1 MSDLYLILLILL
13 RGTWIIL
20 KFVKDKNNLLI
31 HNLWT
36 CGDYLKN
43 TMGIRG
49 FNEGL
54 TIDLSNDYKSN
65 GEYSFKYTTSLNQYQ
80 GVAFEPTT
88 LPVNTNKVTVTLTVL
103 NLTGGNMEVRLTENG
118 ANKTITVPQ
127 SETSQEITIEKDV
140 TTTSIQITFIF
151 RSANIT
157 AHIDNMRLT
166 AL

>member
-1 MSDLYLILLILL
+1 
-13 RGTWIIL
+13 
-20 KFVKDKNNLLI
+20 
-31 HNLWT
+31 
-36 CGDYLKN
+36 
-43 TMGIRG
+43 MGIRG

-54 TIDLSNDYKSN
+54 TIDLSNDYKIN
-65 GEYSFKYTTSLNQYQ
+65 GEYCFKYTASLNQYQ

-157 AHIDNMRLT
+157 AYIDNMRLT